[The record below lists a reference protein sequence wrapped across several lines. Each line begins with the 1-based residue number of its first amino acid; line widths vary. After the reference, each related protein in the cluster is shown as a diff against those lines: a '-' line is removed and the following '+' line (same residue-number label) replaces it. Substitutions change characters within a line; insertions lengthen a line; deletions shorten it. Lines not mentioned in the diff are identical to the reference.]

1 MKCSAPKQ
9 WRQDQPKTKRAR
21 VRNRRNLTRWSIDR
35 IIMAFAGTMILLSL
49 ALGAVVQSVVAP
61 AHASFVGVN
70 LLQAAFTG
78 LCPLAMALKR
88 FGAKSGA
95 AF

>member
-1 MKCSAPKQ
+1 M
-9 WRQDQPKTKRAR
+9 
-21 VRNRRNLTRWSIDR
+21 SIDR
-35 IIMAFAGTMILLSL
+35 IVMAFAGTVILLSL
-49 ALGAVVQSVVAP
+49 LLAQLFSSWWLLLTA
-61 AHASFVGVN
+61 FVGVN

-88 FGAKSGA
+88 YGAKSGA